1 MKIEIEIPDE
11 LAHALA
17 GRCGDLS
24 RAALEAIALE
34 GYRSRW
40 LSDGQV
46 RRLLGFSTRIKVHE
60 FLKEHN
66 VYLNYS
72 TEDLKQDILA
82 SDELLAKR
90 NLDNSN
96 AA

>member
-11 LAHALA
+11 LARALA
-17 GRCGDLS
+17 ERGADLS
-24 RAALEAIALE
+24 RAALEAMALE
-34 GYRSRW
+34 GYRSRR

-46 RRLLGFSTRIKVHE
+46 RRLLGFSTRMRVHE

-66 VYLNYS
+66 VDLNYS
-72 TEDLKQDILA
+72 MEDLEQDIRA